1 MRLLRLVSPLLVAI
15 GITAFGAQSALAA
28 METAAEHAVL
38 MDGETGQVLWAKNA
52 TIPSPP
58 ASMSKLMTLELLFQR
73 LKDGRVKLTDTFP
86 VSQRAWSTQG
96 SKGFAMIGS
105 RIPVQTLIRGIII
118 ASANDMCVVVAESL
132 GGSVEAFADMMNAR
146 AKQLGLSQSH
156 FVNPDGLPDPPG
168 QMMSV
173 LDLAKLARHLIYDYP
188 QYYHYFAERS
198 FTMDVGNGHSITQQ
212 NRDSVLDKFPGT
224 DGLKTGHTDAA
235 GYGITVSAVQNGHR
249 LILVLNGL
257 RYPQLDKM
265 SPAAQD
271 WHGVQLRG
279 DEAARLMGI
288 AFREFRH
295 YQLFKPDEIVGQA
308 QVWQGSSNTV
318 PLTTGKAAGVT
329 MQVDSRAGMKVT
341 LAYDGPVRAPIA
353 KGQRVGFLKV
363 TAPDYPGA
371 EIPVYAAEP
380 VSRAGIFGRVYLGL
394 RTLIFGPPGA

>member
-1 MRLLRLVSPLLVAI
+1 MRRLRRLCLLLA
-15 GITAFGAQSALAA
+15 ALAA
-28 METAAEHAVL
+28 SLCATAASAAIETAAEHAVV
-38 MDGETGQVLWAKNA
+38 MDGATGQVLWAKDA
-52 TIPSPP
+52 ETASPP

-105 RIPVQTLIRGIII
+105 RIPVETLIRGIII

-146 AKQLGLSQSH
+146 AKQLGLAQSH

-188 QYYHYFAERS
+188 QYYHYFSERS
-198 FTMDVGNGHSITQQ
+198 FTQDVGNGRSITQQ

-265 SPAAQD
+265 TPAAQD

-279 DEAARLMGI
+279 DEAARMMGI
-288 AFREFRH
+288 AFREFRQ
-295 YQLFKPDEIVGQA
+295 YRLFKQDDVVGQA
-308 QVWQGSSNTV
+308 EVWQGAVDTV
-318 PLTTGKAAGVT
+318 PLKVAAPLDVT
-329 MQVDSRAGMKVT
+329 LQVESRPGMKVT
-341 LAYDGPVRAPIA
+341 LVYDGPVPAPIA
-353 KGQRVGFLKV
+353 KGQQVGVLKI

-371 EIPVYAAEP
+371 EIPVYAANAVP
-380 VSRAGIFGRVYLGL
+380 GAGIVGRIFTGLRALLFGRP
-394 RTLIFGPPGA
+394 TS